1 MKHVIRHQGHFDY
14 KGRPVRYWFWSNT
27 TDTRPPDVVIFL
39 GAGQTGAI
47 SRMVARQ
54 AGSGVIVVGG
64 VPHWHTT
71 TNAQDIEDFTLLYF
85 EHTYRSILTTFQS
98 SSMHIVAESQAAPIA
113 IILAGKLKEV
123 QNLSLIRPLGF
134 SVEAFGATVE
144 ARLKTFTKRI
154 LRTSLQYPQSFIY
167 DPRNLVIALIQIRA
181 MAREKSLR
189 VLRKKY
195 GVGISYNALQDML
208 RAVKA
213 RQAAGHS
220 ISFILGAKD
229 KMFPPAEIL
238 AALKS
243 LGISGV
249 HITVLP
255 GVSHSS
261 LATRSSRKV
270 LATALD
276 AVRQPKLQQDRVVS
290 RIDEHLV

>member
-1 MKHVIRHQGHFDY
+1 M
-14 KGRPVRYWFWSNT
+14 
-27 TDTRPPDVVIFL
+27 PDVVIFL

-47 SRMVARQ
+47 SHMVAQR
-54 AGSGVIVVGG
+54 AGSGVVVVSG

-71 TNAQDIEDFTLLYF
+71 TEAQDIEDFTLLYF
-85 EHTYRSILTTFQS
+85 EHAYRSILSTFKS
-98 SSMHIVAESQAAPIA
+98 PAMHIIAESQAAPIA
-113 IILAGKLKEV
+113 IILAGKLNEV
-123 QNLSLIRPLGF
+123 QNLGLIRPLGF

-144 ARLKTFTKRI
+144 ARLKTFTRRI
-154 LRTSLQYPQSFIY
+154 LKTSLQYPQSFIY
-167 DPRNLVIALIQIRA
+167 DPRNLAVALIQIRA

-195 GVGISYNALQDML
+195 GVGISYDALKDMQ

-229 KMFPPAEIL
+229 RMFPPAEVL

-243 LGISGV
+243 LDISDV
-249 HITVLP
+249 QITVLP

-270 LATALD
+270 LAAALD
-276 AVRQPKLQQDRVVS
+276 AVRRPKL
-290 RIDEHLV
+290 